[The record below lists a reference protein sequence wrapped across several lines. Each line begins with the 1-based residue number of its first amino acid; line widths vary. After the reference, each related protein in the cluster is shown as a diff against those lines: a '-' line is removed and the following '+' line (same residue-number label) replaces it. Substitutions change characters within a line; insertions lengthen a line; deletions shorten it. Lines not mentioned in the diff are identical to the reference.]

1 MARVKSVKRK
11 GIFFLFQ
18 RFLNEVFRP
27 PLHSLLVVVTKFSEV
42 SSPIFEMSSVMVTE
56 FDRSRKD
63 PCHWLVIQFWSINN
77 AMDIS
82 HYTFLCAEVVCIN
95 EGLSF

>member
-1 MARVKSVKRK
+1 MARVKSVKQK

-18 RFLNEVFRP
+18 RFLNKVFRP

-56 FDRSRKD
+56 FDRSRKET
-63 PCHWLVIQFWSINN
+63 P
-77 AMDIS
+77 A
-82 HYTFLCAEVVCIN
+82 T
-95 EGLSF
+95 GL

>member
-1 MARVKSVKRK
+1 MARVKSVKQK

-18 RFLNEVFRP
+18 RFLNKVFRP
-27 PLHSLLVVVTKFSEV
+27 PLHSLLVMVVTKFSEV
-42 SSPIFEMSSVMVTE
+42 SSPIFEMSSVIVTE

-82 HYTFLCAEVVCIN
+82 HYTFFVC
-95 EGLSF
+95 